1 MKVSRYPISTLRET
15 PADAEI
21 ASHRLLLRA
30 GFIRQV
36 ASGLYNWMPIGLRVL
51 QKVKAIIREEMNRT
65 GALEVLMP
73 VVQPAEL
80 WHESGRWAKYDEGQ
94 LLKFKDRHERDFC
107 FGPTHEEV
115 ITDLARQELKSH
127 RQLPVNFYQIQTK
140 FRDETRPRFGLMRAR
155 EFMMKDAYSFHLD
168 HSSLQETY
176 ADMHDAYSRIM
187 HRCGLDFRPVQAD
200 TGSIG
205 GSASTEFMALANTGE
220 DVIASSTAGSYAAN
234 IELAEAIAPEQEAE
248 SGTPAERVATP
259 NAKTIDSVCE
269 TLGIAPDRA
278 VKTLIV
284 EAADGGAVA
293 LVLRGDHQLNELK
306 AEKLEAVS
314 APLRM
319 LEPEAVRT
327 VTGAPVGSVGP
338 AGLDLSIIAD
348 RSAAA
353 LGDFVCGANEV
364 GFHTLHVNWSRDVG
378 TFEVAD
384 IRDVVEGDP
393 SPDGEGVIALKR
405 GIEVGHIFQLGTIYS
420 EALGATVLDD
430 AGKAVP
436 MTMGC
441 YGIGVSRIVAAIIE
455 QHHDEKGMLWPLS
468 VTPFEVMLIPINAH
482 KSEKVRRATQD
493 LYEKMLAAGMDVLMD
508 DRERERPGAK
518 FADAEL
524 IGIPKRVI
532 VGDRGLKSG
541 RVEVVDRASGTT
553 NEVPLDQ
560 VVAQLKG
567 ALER

>member
-1 MKVSRYPISTLRET
+1 ME
-15 PADAEI
+15 
-21 ASHRLLLRA
+21 
-30 GFIRQV
+30 
-36 ASGLYNWMPIGLRVL
+36 
-51 QKVKAIIREEMNRT
+51 
-65 GALEVLMP
+65 
-73 VVQPAEL
+73 
-80 WHESGRWAKYDEGQ
+80 
-94 LLKFKDRHERDFC
+94 
-107 FGPTHEEV
+107 
-115 ITDLARQELKSH
+115 
-127 RQLPVNFYQIQTK
+127 
-140 FRDETRPRFGLMRAR
+140 
-155 EFMMKDAYSFHLD
+155 
-168 HSSLQETY
+168 
-176 ADMHDAYSRIM
+176 
-187 HRCGLDFRPVQAD
+187 
-200 TGSIG
+200 
-205 GSASTEFMALANTGE
+205 
-220 DVIASSTAGSYAAN
+220 AAN
-234 IELAEAIAPEQEAE
+234 
-248 SGTPAERVATP
+248 
-259 NAKTIDSVCE
+259 
-269 TLGIAPDRA
+269 
-278 VKTLIV
+278 
-284 EAADGGAVA
+284 GGAVA

-306 AEKLEAVS
+306 AEKLEAVA

-327 VTGAPVGSVGP
+327 ATGVPIGSIGP
-338 AGLDLSIIAD
+338 AGLALSIIAD

-430 AGKAVP
+430 AGKAVS

-482 KSEKVRRATQD
+482 KSEKVRHATQD

-532 VGDRGLKSG
+532 VGDRGRKAG
-541 RVEVVDRASGTT
+541 RVEVVERASGTT